1 MNARPPSQK
10 SGADD
15 TRAARKVMARAMRRL
30 NVLEWIL
37 LGAAAIAS
45 LVGGWL
51 VALLA
56 RAALGLPFRATWM
69 IASLLLFL
77 CPGAMAWAAERRSR
91 SAAPNGGATRS
102 TTNNQPERR
111 R

>member
-1 MNARPPSQK
+1 MTRRSPARKPS
-10 SGADD
+10 AED
-15 TRAARKVMARAMRRL
+15 TRAARKVMTRAIRRL

-51 VALLA
+51 AALLA
-56 RAALGLPFRATWM
+56 RTALGLPFRTTWM

-77 CPGAMAWAAERRSR
+77 IPGAMAWVAERRSR
-91 SAAPNGGATRS
+91 NAAPNRDTPQHS
-102 TTNNQPERR
+102 EDQPE
-111 R
+111 

>member
-1 MNARPPSQK
+1 MTSRTPAHEP
-10 SGADD
+10 DTED
-15 TRAARKVMARAMRRL
+15 TRAARKVMTRAIRRL

-51 VALLA
+51 AALLG
-56 RAALGLPFRATWM
+56 RSALGLPFRATWM

-77 CPGAMAWAAERRSR
+77 IPGAMALVAERRSR
-91 SAAPNGGATRS
+91 NAAPKRDSARQGEH
-102 TTNNQPERR
+102 QPE
-111 R
+111 

>member
-1 MNARPPSQK
+1 M
-10 SGADD
+10 
-15 TRAARKVMARAMRRL
+15 TRAIRRL

-51 VALLA
+51 AALLG
-56 RAALGLPFRATWM
+56 RSALGLPFRATWM

-77 CPGAMAWAAERRSR
+77 IPGAMAMVAERRSR
-91 SAAPNGGATRS
+91 NAAPNRGRAAQDED
-102 TTNNQPERR
+102 QPE
-111 R
+111 

>member
-1 MNARPPSQK
+1 MTSRTPVHEP
-10 SGADD
+10 GTED
-15 TRAARKVMARAMRRL
+15 TRAARKVMTRAIRRL

-51 VALLA
+51 AALLG
-56 RAALGLPFRATWM
+56 RSALGLPFRATWM

-77 CPGAMAWAAERRSR
+77 IPGAMALVAERRSR
-91 SAAPNGGATRS
+91 NAAPDTEGATRDED
-102 TTNNQPERR
+102 QPE
-111 R
+111 